1 MEDKDRVIT
10 AETLIIFSKLPLTR
24 IKQIFNEP
32 KDIFPSDIGEETD
45 FSQSAFLIGDNGEL
59 ISSTKLFH
67 EEQSVYYCWW
77 D

>member
-1 MEDKDRVIT
+1 MRVLY
-10 AETLIIFSKLPLTR
+10 EEKH
-24 IKQIFNEP
+24 IFNEP

-45 FSQSAFLIGDNGEL
+45 FLQSAFLIGDNGEL
-59 ISSTKLFH
+59 ISSTKLLH